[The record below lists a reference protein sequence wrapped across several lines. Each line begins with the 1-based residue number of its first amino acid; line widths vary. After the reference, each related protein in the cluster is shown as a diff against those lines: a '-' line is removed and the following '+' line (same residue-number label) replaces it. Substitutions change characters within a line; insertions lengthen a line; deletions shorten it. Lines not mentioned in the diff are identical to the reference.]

1 MKKVKD
7 SIFGVLIGIIF
18 IIGGIF
24 LIFWN
29 EKNNVKNIKVIDE
42 LQKVVIDV
50 KSDDIQ
56 TTNDNKLVN
65 TSGKLVLS
73 GNIVDTSFG
82 VKVGSAILVR
92 TVEMYQWKENCS
104 TDDNNKKTCEYSK
117 TWSSNLIDSNKF
129 ETKANHINPS
139 YMSYKSETILGKNIK
154 VGNYSLSD
162 DQLKNLSTDK
172 VYTDYTNLPYGYKKV
187 GEYVTN
193 ASNYDEP
200 EIGNLRIKYTYNDST
215 DVTVLAMQKGNNLI
229 DYKTEQG
236 TLINEIRSGIK
247 SSSEMIQIIENS
259 NNLLKWILRGASL
272 LLEIIGIA
280 AIFGPITSLTS
291 YVPILGSLVGTATSL
306 VGFLLGTSITLLCTA
321 IAWILYRPLLGI
333 ILLAM
338 SLLLFYILM
347 SKGKKVGGN

>member
-18 IIGGIF
+18 VIGGIF

-42 LQKVVIDV
+42 LQKVVVDV

-56 TTNDNKLVN
+56 SINDNKLVN
-65 TSGKLVLS
+65 TSGTLVIPD
-73 GNIVDTSFG
+73 NIIDSSFG
-82 VKVGSAILVR
+82 VKVESAILVR

-117 TWSSNLIDSNKF
+117 TWSSNLIDSSKF
-129 ETKANHINPS
+129 ENKENHINPI
-139 YMSYKSETILGKNIK
+139 YMNYKSETILGKNIK
-154 VGNYSLSD
+154 VGDY
-162 DQLKNLSTDK
+162 NLSTDQLNNLPAEK
-172 VYTDYTNLPYGYKKV
+172 VYTNYTNLPYGYKKV
-187 GEYVTN
+187 DEYVTN
-193 ASNYDEP
+193 ASNYDIP
-200 EIGNLRIKYTYNDST
+200 EIGNLRIKYTYNDSK
-215 DVTVLAMQKGNNLI
+215 DVTVLAMQKGMNLI

-236 TLINEIRSGIK
+236 TLINEIKSGIK
-247 SSSEMIQIIENS
+247 SSSEMIQMIENG
-259 NNLLKWILRGASL
+259 NNLLKWVLRGISL

-306 VGFLLGTSITLLCTA
+306 VGFLLGSSITLLCTA

-333 ILLAM
+333 ILLGI

-347 SKGKKVGGN
+347 SKAKK